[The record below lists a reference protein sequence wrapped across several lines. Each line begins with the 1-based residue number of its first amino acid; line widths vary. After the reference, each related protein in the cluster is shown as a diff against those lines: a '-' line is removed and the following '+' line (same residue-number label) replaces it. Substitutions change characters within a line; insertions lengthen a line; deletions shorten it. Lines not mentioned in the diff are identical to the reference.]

1 MGVAGISLLEHEC
14 AGRGH
19 LYCRS
24 YLSVY
29 RHLDGLATSHRS
41 GGQQC
46 RDDGPSG
53 ADARD
58 PSRQP
63 ERAYRPGFAT
73 AGRDASARGSRP
85 RSNPRPRLGDPSPI
99 LDFGTDPLGAAQ
111 GVLPAPRAHR
121 QPAPNRSLGRPAL
134 GIDGP
139 HCRPTA
145 VVTARPRGSRDG
157 ASVLAMGTYRPR
169 GPVDPVETGRRLA
182 LSRVS
187 NGQQVI

>member
-1 MGVAGISLLEHEC
+1 VLRVFLCSN
-14 AGRGH
+14 
-19 LYCRS
+19 
-24 YLSVY
+24 
-29 RHLDGLATSHRS
+29 TSAP
-41 GGQQC
+41 GG
-46 RDDGPSG
+46 DT
-53 ADARD
+53 
-58 PSRQP
+58 
-63 ERAYRPGFAT
+63 YT
-73 AGRDASARGSRP
+73 AGRICPCIVTSTDWRRRTGTEAGSVETTAPPEPTLEIRPVNRRERIDPASRRPDDASARGSRP

-121 QPAPNRSLGRPAL
+121 QPVPNRSLGRPAL

-169 GPVDPVETGRRLA
+169 GPVDPVETGRWLA
-182 LSRVS
+182 LSRAS
-187 NGQQVI
+187 NGQQVL